1 MSRSRASDGSASVA
15 VVGAGTPC
23 GALVR
28 EALAEQRV
36 AGSRV
41 RLFGTVE
48 GDAVLSEYRG
58 EARLIQAP
66 DLEEIGRHEVI
77 FVCEDSPAA
86 AATIE
91 RRLPSALVVDLMG
104 IGSAADGPLVHP
116 SLNPEAARGPAG
128 VLRAPHAIASLLAE
142 SLLPVERLAEIRSA
156 AAVVL
161 RPAADFGEPG
171 LEELRDQTVGLL
183 RFVEPPKSVFGGRQ
197 LAFNVIP
204 EAGLGEAAEA
214 GLERRVASEV
224 ASLLGWPERRLTVSL
239 VAAPVFHG
247 HAASVRIV
255 PGRPLP
261 EAELRSAL
269 ACGGPSRG
277 GAAAPAVTPLD
288 AAGERRTS
296 VSEAWDDGIG
306 GVWLWVIAGEAGP
319 ASAANAVRLADLA
332 GRL

>member
-1 MSRSRASDGSASVA
+1 MTRSRDSERSESVA
-15 VVGAGTPC
+15 VLGACTPC

-28 EALAEQRV
+28 EALGEKRV

-41 RLFGTVE
+41 SLFGTVE

-66 DLEEIGRHEVI
+66 DLEEIARHDVI
-77 FVCEDSPAA
+77 FVCEDSAA
-86 AATIE
+86 AAAAVE
-91 RRLPSALVVDLMG
+91 RRRPSALVVDLV
-104 IGSAADGPLVHP
+104 GSRGASEAPLVH
-116 SLNPEAARGPAG
+116 STLNPEAARAPGG
-128 VLRAPHAIASLLAE
+128 VLRAPHAIACVLAE
-142 SLLPVERLAEIRSA
+142 ALLPVERSAGIRSA

-183 RFVEPPKSVFGGRQ
+183 RFVEPPKTVFGGRQ

-204 EAGLGEAAEA
+204 ECALGEVVEA
-214 GLERRVASEV
+214 GLERRVSTEV
-224 ASLLGWPERRLTVSL
+224 ASLLGWGEPRLAVAL
-239 VAAPVFHG
+239 VAAPIFHG

-255 PGRPLP
+255 PGRALA
-261 EAELRSAL
+261 EAELRSAI
-269 ACGGPSRG
+269 ANGGSSRRE
-277 GAAAPAVTPLD
+277 ASAQVVTPLD

-296 VSEAWDDGIG
+296 VSEISDDGIG
-306 GVWLWVIAGEAGP
+306 GFWLWVIAGEAGP